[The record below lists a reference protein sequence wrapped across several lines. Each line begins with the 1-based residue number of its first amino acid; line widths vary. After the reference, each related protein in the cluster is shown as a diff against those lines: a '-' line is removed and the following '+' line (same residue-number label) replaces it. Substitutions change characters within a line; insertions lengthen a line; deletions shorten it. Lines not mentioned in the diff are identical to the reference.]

1 MNEKQTIADG
11 NSFHNPLGSS
21 IRPNVV
27 EVGRMFFVENVNDE
41 YSRTIAI
48 CVGSE
53 NARLVERALNALRSN
68 SAANAAR
75 KENHG

>member
-1 MNEKQTIADG
+1 MSEKQTISDE

-27 EVGRMFFVENVNDE
+27 EVGRLFFVQDLNDE

-53 NARLVERALNALRSN
+53 NARLVERALNALR
-68 SAANAAR
+68 
-75 KENHG
+75 